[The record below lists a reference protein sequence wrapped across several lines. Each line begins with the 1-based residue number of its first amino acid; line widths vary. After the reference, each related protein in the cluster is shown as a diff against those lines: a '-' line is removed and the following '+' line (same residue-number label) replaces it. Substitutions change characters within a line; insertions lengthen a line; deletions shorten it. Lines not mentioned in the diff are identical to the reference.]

1 MAREHVAYQD
11 FLGASRRYWSE
22 RMLPVLH
29 AEAEAIRRGAA
40 DIDEPA
46 LAARL
51 SQKHTYDFFC
61 WLERHLQRLK
71 YAAPRGIVAEL
82 AARRGEIE
90 AMLARPLPE
99 GMLRLD
105 PTLQLPAYYTDWD
118 IHQQPGG
125 LWSDALGGAIY
136 RHAAGGSGGVV
147 SRGSLHDRFVAVVAQ
162 EMPQGWNR
170 LIDLGCGYGKS
181 TLPFARGRPDAEVT
195 GIDLAAPA
203 LRLAAQLGAEA
214 QARGL
219 RYVQADA
226 RGTRLPE
233 GCADVVTSTMTL
245 HEMPPDV
252 IAEMLVEAGRLLRPG
267 GLSIHLDFL
276 PADDAFSRLLHFGH
290 GRRNNE
296 PFMEPLA
303 RMDLAAA
310 HRAAGLDGL
319 RVTGFED
326 EDGALARPP
335 GRKWRLPWA
344 VIIARK
350 PD

>member
-1 MAREHVAYQD
+1 MTREHVAYQD
-11 FLGASRRYWSE
+11 FLGASRRFWSE

-29 AEAEAIRRGAA
+29 AEAEAARGGVA
-40 DIDEPA
+40 DIDETA

-51 SQKHTYDFFC
+51 SEKRTYDFFC

-71 YAAPRGIVAEL
+71 YSAPRGIVAEL
-82 AARRGEIE
+82 AARRAEIE
-90 AMLARPLPE
+90 AMLERPLPE

-105 PTLQLPAYYTDWD
+105 PALPLPCYYTDCD

-125 LWSDALGGAIY
+125 LWSDPLGGAIY

-147 SRGSLHDRFVAVVAQ
+147 SRSSLHDRFAALVAA
-162 EMPQGWNR
+162 EMPEGWSR
-170 LIDLGCGYGKS
+170 LVDLGCGYGKS
-181 TLPFARGRPDAEVT
+181 TLPFARDRDDAEVT
-195 GIDLAAPA
+195 GIDIAAPA

-226 RGTRLPE
+226 RRTGLPD
-233 GCADVVTSTMTL
+233 GCADVVTSTMVL
-245 HEMPPDV
+245 HEMPPEV
-252 IAEMLVEAGRLLRPG
+252 IAGMLAEAGRLLRPG

-276 PADDAFSRLLHFGH
+276 PADDAFARLLHFGH

-310 HRAAGLDGL
+310 HRAAGLDGM

-350 PD
+350 PG

>member
-1 MAREHVAYQD
+1 MTREHTSYQD
-11 FLGASRRYWSE
+11 FLGASRRFWSE

-29 AEAEAIRRGAA
+29 DEAQAARAGAP
-40 DIDEPA
+40 DIDA
-46 LAARL
+46 DGLAARL
-51 SQKHTYDFFC
+51 RERGTYDFFC

-71 YAAPRGIVAEL
+71 YSAPRGIVAEL
-82 AARRGEIE
+82 ETRRAELE

-105 PTLQLPAYYTDWD
+105 PSLPLPGYYTDCD

-136 RHAAGGSGGVV
+136 RHAAGGAGGVV
-147 SRGSLHDRFVAVVAQ
+147 SRNSLHDRFTRVVAAEQ
-162 EMPQGWNR
+162 PRGWER
-170 LIDLGCGYGKS
+170 LVDLGCGYGKS
-181 TLPFARGRPDAEVT
+181 TLPFALHARDAET
-195 GIDLAAPA
+195 IGIDLAAPA

-214 QARGL
+214 QARSL

-226 RGTRLPE
+226 RRTGLPDAS
-233 GCADVVTSTMTL
+233 ADVVTSTMAL
-245 HEMPPDV
+245 HELPPEA
-252 IAEMLVEAGRLLRPG
+252 IGEMLAEAHRLLRPG

-276 PADDAFSRLLHFGH
+276 PADDAFARLLHYGH

-310 HRAAGLDGL
+310 HRAAGFADL
-319 RVTGFED
+319 RIDAFED

-344 VIIARK
+344 VVVARK
-350 PD
+350 PA